1 MAVSHLRQS
10 VNDRPAAAKLGL
22 LGAVSG
28 ALSWAIVDNA
38 DALGLNFD
46 SDKYILLLPVGIF
59 PGLVFGALIALALL
73 ATRRTGWR
81 HAIAYA
87 IASIVSYMAAFHVG
101 FTILAKQQNNDDVLP
116 YVVAG
121 LPAGFAGSL
130 LLGLLT
136 RWLFPAAGRR
146 LLGRSI
152 IAGTL
157 AGALLGLAAL
167 DPHNSWGFLAFFV
180 LWQAIY
186 AASLAPLLSDM
197 PSRARPS
204 EATA

>member
-1 MAVSHLRQS
+1 MAVSHLQQS
-10 VNDRPAAAKLGL
+10 VNERPAAAKLSL
-22 LGAVSG
+22 LGAISG

-59 PGLVFGALIALALL
+59 PGLVFGAVIALTLL
-73 ATRRTGWR
+73 ATGRTRWPR
-81 HAIAYA
+81 AMAYA

-101 FTILAKQQNNDDVLP
+101 FTILAKLQSNDDVLP
-116 YVVAG
+116 YVAAG

-136 RWLFPAAGRR
+136 RWLFAAAGRR

-167 DPHNSWGFLAFFV
+167 DPHNSW
-180 LWQAIY
+180 
-186 AASLAPLLSDM
+186 
-197 PSRARPS
+197 
-204 EATA
+204 

>member
-1 MAVSHLRQS
+1 MAVSHGEQGTNNRA
-10 VNDRPAAAKLGL
+10 PALKLGL
-22 LGAVSG
+22 LGAISG
-28 ALSWAIVDNA
+28 ALAWAIVDNA

-46 SDKYILLLPVGIF
+46 SDRYIMLLPVGIF
-59 PGLVFGALIALALL
+59 PGVTFGVAIALTLL
-73 ATRRTGWR
+73 ATRRTR
-81 HAIAYA
+81 LPRAIAYA
-87 IASIVSYMAAFHVG
+87 IASLVSYMAAFHVG
-101 FTILAKQQNNDDVLP
+101 FTILAKLQSDNDLMP
-116 YVVAG
+116 YIVAG

-186 AASLAPLLSDM
+186 AATLSSLLSDL
-197 PSRARPS
+197 PPRARAS
-204 EATA
+204 EVTA